1 MSALSPL
8 AGTLESSL
16 LGQVLGGLGGTA
28 SSVALT
34 GAENWFLGQQTGNE
48 IQQMVFQNQLN
59 QQATQ
64 FNETMDE
71 KSEIMRESNTLRDV
85 AMEQRKADLQITK
98 EFIRS
103 ID

>member
-1 MSALSPL
+1 MAGLSALAGP
-8 AGTLESSL
+8 AIGTL
-16 LGQVLGGLGGTA
+16 LGSLGGAA

-48 IQQMVFQNQLN
+48 IQQLVFQNSLN
-59 QQATQ
+59 QQSTQ

-85 AMEQRKADLQITK
+85 AMAQRKADLSITK

-103 ID
+103 IE